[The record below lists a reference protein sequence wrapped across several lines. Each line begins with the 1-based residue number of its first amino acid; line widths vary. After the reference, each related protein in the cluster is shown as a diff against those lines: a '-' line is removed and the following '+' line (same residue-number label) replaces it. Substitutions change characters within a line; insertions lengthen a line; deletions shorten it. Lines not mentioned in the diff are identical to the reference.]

1 MMISL
6 GAAAFLLFPERFPDP
21 DLDATPGFPP
31 ALASLPG
38 GYQRCVVPGSVIG

>member
-6 GAAAFLLFPERFPDP
+6 GAAAFLLLPERFP

-31 ALASLPG
+31 ALASLSG
-38 GYQRCVVPGSVIG
+38 GYQRVVVPGSVIE